1 MLEENIKKIKN
12 CDTKEELKKLSEEFK
27 SLDNEEK
34 IKLRGYYIWK
44 INEINFKNLNIGDKN
59 EH

>member
-1 MLEENIKKIKN
+1 MLQENIKKIKECN
-12 CDTKEELKKLSEEFK
+12 SKDELRKISEEFK
-27 SLDNEEK
+27 NLDNEEK

-44 INEINFKNLNIGDKN
+44 VNEINFKNLNIGDKN